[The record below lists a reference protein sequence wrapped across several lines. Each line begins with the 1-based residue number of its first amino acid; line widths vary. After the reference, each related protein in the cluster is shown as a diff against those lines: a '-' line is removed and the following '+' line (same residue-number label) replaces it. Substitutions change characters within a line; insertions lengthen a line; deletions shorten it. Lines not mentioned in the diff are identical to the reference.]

1 MVPTMTHFRSGG
13 SSFLKTES
21 IPSFMKTAF
30 LSPSAAALIH
40 PSWFCEESE
49 KGANNQL
56 SLWAWWEWQGK
67 AREGALGGKEA
78 GGTLFFLQEGPL
90 PLITP
95 PPLDSRPSSHPTR
108 PSTKQGTL
116 ELTHHLGCPKGSQ
129 RPRETFRSFLQT
141 PIGVDQCTA

>member
-56 SLWAWWEWQGK
+56 SLWPGGNGRAKPE
-67 AREGALGGKEA
+67 RELLEA
-78 GGTLFFLQEGPL
+78 KKLEGPSSF
-90 PLITP
+90 
-95 PPLDSRPSSHPTR
+95 SRRGLYH
-108 PSTKQGTL
+108 
-116 ELTHHLGCPKGSQ
+116 
-129 RPRETFRSFLQT
+129 
-141 PIGVDQCTA
+141 